1 MDKAVLRQMIWDE
14 QMKDSTE
21 YCCYCGQ
28 VRYKLGCCGE
38 VHFETFAD
46 MYKENQDA
54 IVDALLD
61 DELAKEQK

>member
-1 MDKAVLRQMIWDE
+1 MDKEALRQMIWDE

-28 VRYKLGCCGE
+28 ARYKLGCCGE

-46 MYKENQDA
+46 MHKEDQDY
-54 IVDALLD
+54 IVDSLLD
-61 DELAKEQK
+61 DELKKVNK